1 MKLQE
6 VVFIGGSRHREVKQI
21 SDLDVLDL
29 SIDIMP
35 AFPFP
40 TLNNPFTERER
51 LERYYLIKKDNMSM
65 PTYTAIEHNL
75 LIWFIVNRIPKD
87 DLISKL
93 DYFKEN
99 IDDNVM
105 EKKGFVLMGGSRH
118 GEVKP
123 IPYHYIES
131 GFFDLYIDRKSN
143 EFVDH
148 ILTPSVEREKLDRY
162 YVIKHAIF
170 FNRTNKIY
178 LAIEEEA
185 LTSLIKLSFENPVRP
200 KQKIFNDVLV
210 LFNELLAEDLT
221 SSIKNESV
229 LHFPKNCSPSDYITK
244 KYQEIQKEIKE
255 NPSSA
260 ALVASDYVTK
270 NTIEMLKGMLEE
282 RGFKKR
288 SLIWESKEKES
299 KDMLLNLYLSNLDNE
314 GKKHML
320 SNLAEALNLNPR
332 GAQFEHL
339 RKNPKNKG
347 VAHFDSLRRTKQKK
361 EVLT

>member
-6 VVFIGGSRHREVKQI
+6 VVFIGGSRHGEVKQI

-29 SIDIMP
+29 SINIMP

-40 TLNNPFTERER
+40 TLNNPFTESER
-51 LERYYLIKKDNMSM
+51 LERYYLIKKEAFKKDNISM
-65 PTYTAIEHNL
+65 PTYTVIEHNF
-75 LIWFIVNRIPKD
+75 LIWFIVNWIPKD

-93 DYFKEN
+93 GYFQEN

-123 IPYHYIES
+123 IPDYYIEL

-210 LFNELLAEDLT
+210 LFNKLLAEELT

-270 NTIEMLKGMLEE
+270 NTIETLKGMLEE

-299 KDMLLNLYLSNLDNE
+299 KDMLLNLYLINLDNE

-332 GAQFEHL
+332 GGQFDHL
-339 RKNPKNKG
+339 GKNPPK
-347 VAHFDSLRRTKQKK
+347 
-361 EVLT
+361 

>member
-21 SDLDVLDL
+21 SDLDLDVLDL

-35 AFPFP
+35 AFP

-210 LFNELLAEDLT
+210 LFNELLAEELT

-288 SLIWESKEKES
+288 SLIWESK
-299 KDMLLNLYLSNLDNE
+299 DMLLNLYLSNLDNE

-320 SNLAEALNLNPR
+320 SNLAEALNLNP
-332 GAQFEHL
+332 
-339 RKNPKNKG
+339 
-347 VAHFDSLRRTKQKK
+347 
-361 EVLT
+361 EVLNSSTSGRIPKIKGLRTSTPSGELNKKRRY